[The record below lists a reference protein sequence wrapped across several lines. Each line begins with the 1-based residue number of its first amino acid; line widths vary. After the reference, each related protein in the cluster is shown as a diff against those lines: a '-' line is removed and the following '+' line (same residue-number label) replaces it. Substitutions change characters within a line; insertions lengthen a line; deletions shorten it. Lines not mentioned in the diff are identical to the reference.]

1 MSNLFDA
8 FRLTDRAERVALV
21 LQKDTNITYADLAT
35 LAGRI
40 ARCLHDIGVAPG
52 DRIVVQVEKSH
63 FALALFLA
71 CLQRGAVF
79 VPLNTGYT
87 LQEVSYFLDDAQP
100 KLVVCDPAGFYAIKS
115 AATSV
120 DSTVLLTLDGDGN
133 GSLTERLSMP
143 TFDVKPRDPDDLA
156 AILYTSGTT
165 GRPKGAMLSHANLGS
180 NAHVLKDLWRFTKE
194 DVLLHALPIYHT
206 HGLFVA
212 CNVLLLAGG
221 RMIFLPKFDIERVL
235 EALPKATTMMGIPTF
250 YTRLVAEDRLTPD
263 LVRHMRLFTSG
274 SAPLL
279 AETHIA
285 WKRRSGHAIL
295 ERYGMTETG
304 MITSNPYN
312 GDRIAGTVGIALPG
326 TEVRVVD
333 QESGSELPRGK
344 IGMIEVRGDNV
355 FKGYWRLPEKAA
367 TEFRPDGFFITGDLG
382 TMDDRGYLRIVGRG
396 KDLIISGGLNVYPKE
411 VETEIDSLEGV
422 VESAVFAV
430 PHPDFGEAV
439 TAVVV
444 TEKDFSMSQAEMLN
458 VLASRLAKFKL
469 PKHILV
475 VPELPRN
482 AMGKVQKAE
491 LRQQYRGL
499 HG

>member
-21 LQKDTNITYADLAT
+21 LQKDTNVTYADLAT

-40 ARCLHDIGVAPG
+40 ARRLDDIGVAPG
-52 DRIVVQVEKSH
+52 DRVVVQVDKSY
-63 FALALFLA
+63 FALALLLA

-87 LQEVSYFLDDAQP
+87 LQEVSYFIDDAQP
-100 KLVVCDPAGFYAIKS
+100 KLVVCNPESFCAIKS
-115 AATSV
+115 AAASV
-120 DSTVLLTLDGDGN
+120 DSTVLTLDGDGN
-133 GSLTERLSMP
+133 GSLTERLSTP
-143 TFDVKPRDPDDLA
+143 TFDIKPRDPNDLA

-180 NAHVLKDLWRFTKE
+180 NAHVLKDLWRFTQE
-194 DVLLHALPIYHT
+194 DVLLHALPIYHA

-221 RMIFLPKFDIERVL
+221 RMIFLPKFEIEKVL

-250 YTRLVAEDRLTPD
+250 YTRLLADERLAPD

-304 MITSNPYN
+304 MITSNPYS

-333 QESGSELPRGK
+333 QESGSGLPRGK

-355 FKGYWRLPEKAA
+355 FKGYWRLPEKTA
-367 TEFRPDGFFITGDLG
+367 TEFRPNGFFITGDLG
-382 TMDDRGYLRIVGRG
+382 TMDERGYLRIVGRD

-411 VETEIDSLEGV
+411 VETEIDSLDGV
-422 VESAVFAV
+422 VESAVFGV

-439 TAVVV
+439 TAVIV
-444 TEKDFSMSQAEMLN
+444 TEKDFSVSQAEMLK
-458 VLASRLAKFKL
+458 VLASRFAKFKL
-469 PKHILV
+469 PKRILV

-499 HG
+499 YG

>member
-1 MSNLFDA
+1 MSNLFGA

-21 LQKDTNITYADLAT
+21 LQKDTNVTYADLAT

-40 ARCLHDIGVAPG
+40 ARRLDDIGVAPG
-52 DRIVVQVEKSH
+52 DRIVVQVDKSH

-87 LQEVSYFLDDAQP
+87 LQEVSYFIEDAQP
-100 KLVVCDPAGFYAIKS
+100 KLVVCHPERLGAITT
-115 AATSV
+115 AAVSLDTTAV
-120 DSTVLLTLDGDGN
+120 TLDSDGS
-133 GSLTERLSMP
+133 GSLTDRLSTP
-143 TFDVKPRDPDDLA
+143 TFDVVSRDPDDLA

-165 GRPKGAMLSHANLGS
+165 GRPKGAMLSHANLSS
-180 NAHVLKDLWRFTKE
+180 NAHVLKDLWRFTHE
-194 DVLLHALPIYHT
+194 DLLLHALPIYHA

-221 RMIFLPKFDIERVL
+221 RMIFLPKFEIENVL

-250 YTRLVAEDRLTPD
+250 YTRLLAEDRLTPD

-285 WKRRSGHAIL
+285 WQRRTGHVLL

-304 MITSNPYN
+304 MITSNPYD

-326 TEVRVVD
+326 TELRVVD
-333 QESGSELPRGK
+333 HESGSELPRGK

-355 FKGYWRLPEKAA
+355 FKGYWRLPEKTA
-367 TEFRPDGFFITGDLG
+367 TEFKGDAFFITGDLG
-382 TMDDRGYLRIVGRG
+382 TIDNRGYVRIVGRG

-411 VETEIDSLEGV
+411 VETEIDSLDGV
-422 VESAVFAV
+422 VESAVFGV

-444 TEKDFSMSQAEMLN
+444 TEKDFSISQAEMLK

>member
-8 FRLTDRAERVALV
+8 FRLMDRAERVALI

-40 ARCLHDIGVAPG
+40 ARRLDDIGIAPG
-52 DRIVVQVEKSH
+52 DRIVVQVAKTH

-87 LQEVSYFLDDAQP
+87 LNEVSYFIEDAQP
-100 KLVVCDPAGFYAIKS
+100 KLVVREPENFCAVKS
-115 AATSV
+115 ASSSV
-120 DSTVLLTLDGDGN
+120 NSTVLTLAGDGG
-133 GSLTERLSMP
+133 GSLMDRLGMP
-143 TFDVKPRDPDDLA
+143 TFAVEPRDPNDLA

-165 GRPKGAMLSHANLGS
+165 GRPKGAMLSHANLSS
-180 NAHVLKDLWRFTKE
+180 NARVLKELWRFTHD

-221 RMIFLPKFDIERVL
+221 RMIFLPKFDIEEVI
-235 EALPKATTMMGIPTF
+235 EALPKATAMMGIPTF
-250 YTRLVAEDRLTPD
+250 YTRLLAEERLTPD
-263 LVRHMRLFTSG
+263 LVRNMRLFISG

-279 AETHIA
+279 AETHKA
-285 WKRRSGHAIL
+285 WQQRTGHVIL

-312 GDRIAGTVGIALPG
+312 GDRIAGTVGMALPG

-333 QESGSELPRGK
+333 QEGGSELPRGK

-355 FKGYWRLPEKAA
+355 FKGYWRLPEKSA

-382 TMDDRGYLRIVGRG
+382 TMDDRGYVRILGRD

-411 VETEIDSLEGV
+411 VETEINSLEGI
-422 VESAVFAV
+422 VESAVFGV

-439 TAVVV
+439 TAIVV
-444 TEKDFSMSQAEMLN
+444 TAKDFSMSQAEMLN

-491 LRQQYRGL
+491 LRQQYQGL

>member
-8 FRLTDRAERVALV
+8 FRLTDRAERVALILRTGTHV
-21 LQKDTNITYADLAT
+21 TYTDLRM

-40 ARCLHDIGVAPG
+40 ARSLDDIGVAQG

-87 LQEVSYFLDDAQP
+87 LQEVSYFIDDAQP
-100 KLVVCDPAGFYAIKS
+100 KLVVCDPASFCAIKT
-115 AATSV
+115 AAAFV
-120 DSTVLLTLDGDGN
+120 HSTVLTLDGDGN
-133 GSLTERLSMP
+133 GSLTERLSAP

-165 GRPKGAMLSHANLGS
+165 GRPKGAMLSHANLDS
-180 NAHVLKDLWRFTKE
+180 NARVLKDLWGFTQE
-194 DVLLHALPIYHT
+194 DVLLHVLPIYHA

-212 CNVLLLAGG
+212 CNVVLLAGG
-221 RMIFLPKFDIERVL
+221 RMIFLPKFDMEKIF

-250 YTRLVAEDRLTPD
+250 YARLLADERLTPD

-285 WKRRSGHAIL
+285 WMRRSGHAIL

-304 MITSNPYN
+304 MITSNPYY

-355 FKGYWRLPEKAA
+355 FKGYWRLPEK
-367 TEFRPDGFFITGDLG
+367 TTSEFRPDGFFITGDLG
-382 TMDDRGYLRIVGRG
+382 IMDDRGYVSIVGRG

-411 VETEIDSLEGV
+411 VETEIDSVDGI
-422 VESAVFAV
+422 VESAVFGV

-439 TAVVV
+439 TAVIV
-444 TEKDFSMSQAEMLN
+444 TEKDFSMSQAEMLKM
-458 VLASRLAKFKL
+458 LASRLAKFKL

-491 LRQQYRGL
+491 LRQQFRGL

>member
-8 FRLTDRAERVALV
+8 FRLTDRAERVAIV
-21 LQKDTNITYADLAT
+21 LQNGISVTYKDLAT

-40 ARCLHDIGVAPG
+40 ARNLDDIGVAPG
-52 DRIVVQVEKSH
+52 DRIVAQVEKSH
-63 FALALFLA
+63 LALALFLA

-79 VPLNTGYT
+79 VPVNTAYT
-87 LQEVSYFLDDAQP
+87 LQEISYFIDDAQP
-100 KLVVCDPAGFYAIKS
+100 KLVVCDPENLCVIKS
-115 AATSV
+115 TVATV
-120 DSTVLLTLDGDGN
+120 DPIVLTLDGDGN
-133 GSLTERLSMP
+133 GSLADGLSTA
-143 TFDVKPRDPDDLA
+143 TFNVEPRAPDDLA

-180 NAHVLKDLWRFTKE
+180 NARVLKDMWRFTQD
-194 DVLLHALPIYHT
+194 DVLLHALPIYHA

-221 RMIFLPKFDIERVL
+221 SMIFLPKFEVEKVL
-235 EALPKATTMMGIPTF
+235 QALPKATTMMGIPTF
-250 YTRLVAEDRLTPD
+250 YTRLLADERLTPA
-263 LVRHMRLFTSG
+263 LVHHMRLFTSG

-279 AETHIA
+279 AETHVA
-285 WKRRSGHAIL
+285 WKQRSSHAIL

-304 MITSNPYN
+304 MIASNPYES
-312 GDRIAGTVGIALPG
+312 DRIAGTVGIALPG

-333 QESGSELPRGK
+333 QENGREVPRDK

-355 FKGYWRLPEKAA
+355 FKGYWRLPEKTA

-382 TMDDRGYLRIVGRG
+382 TMDERGYLRIVGRG

-411 VETEIDSLEGV
+411 VETEIDSLDGV
-422 VESAVFAV
+422 VESAVFGV

-444 TEKDFSMSQAEMLN
+444 TKKNFSMSQADMLK
-458 VLASRLAKFKL
+458 VLAVRLARFKL
-469 PKHILV
+469 PKNILV
-475 VPELPRN
+475 VSELPRN

-491 LRQQYRGL
+491 LRRQYRGL
-499 HG
+499 HS